1 MLTFKKINTIG
12 VIILTILVVFNY
24 FLTIH
29 MGVYIILIIVWFTI
43 TSIGSFNIG
52 LNYHLK
58 ALNKNPFTK
67 TKQIAITFDDGPNNI
82 YTPQVLK
89 LLESYNAKASF
100 FCIGKHIEIHPMILK
115 DIVNQ
120 GHTIGNHT
128 YSHSYLTGFFRK
140 KKVIHEIKK
149 TKKIVEKLVG
159 KKMKLFRPPFGVTN
173 PSIAK
178 AIQEERNYVIGW
190 NIRSLDTIIKDQKKI
205 LNNIKNN
212 ISPGAVILFHDTT
225 EKSIAILEQLLLF
238 LHKNGYQSVTVD
250 TLFNI
255 EAYD

>member
-12 VIILTILVVFNY
+12 VTILTILVFLNY

-29 MGVYIILIIVWFTI
+29 MGAYIILIIVWFTI

-100 FCIGKHIEIHPMILK
+100 FCIGKHIETHPIILK
-115 DIVNQ
+115 KN
-120 GHTIGNHT
+120 
-128 YSHSYLTGFFRK
+128 R
-140 KKVIHEIKK
+140 
-149 TKKIVEKLVG
+149 
-159 KKMKLFRPPFGVTN
+159 
-173 PSIAK
+173 
-178 AIQEERNYVIGW
+178 
-190 NIRSLDTIIKDQKKI
+190 LD
-205 LNNIKNN
+205 
-212 ISPGAVILFHDTT
+212 GA
-225 EKSIAILEQLLLF
+225 SSW
-238 LHKNGYQSVTVD
+238 G
-250 TLFNI
+250 
-255 EAYD
+255 